1 LSIRYLTRMLPTSK
15 QLHTLLEQLVTCEDH
30 AEATE
35 LAEQLRSG
43 IHEHIEELRGQLPVV
58 PPQIIP
64 PELV

>member
-1 LSIRYLTRMLPTSK
+1 MPPTSK
-15 QLHTLLEQLVTCEDH
+15 QLHTLLERLVICDDH

-35 LAEQLRSG
+35 LAEKLRTA
-43 IHEHIEELRGQLPVV
+43 IHDHVEELRGQLPVV